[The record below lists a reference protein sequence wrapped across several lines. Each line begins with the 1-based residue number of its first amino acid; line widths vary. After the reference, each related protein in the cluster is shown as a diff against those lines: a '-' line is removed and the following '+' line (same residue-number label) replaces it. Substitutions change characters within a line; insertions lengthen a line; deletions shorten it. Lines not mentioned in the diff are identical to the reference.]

1 MKNMAVEINKIL
13 DDMGPDN
20 LESPFLRSNV
30 PYQQSDN
37 NKLIQPL
44 ERTITFGNDY
54 FAFYLV
60 CLYSSRL
67 IFASIHIDPFS
78 I

>member
-20 LESPFLRSNV
+20 LESPFLKSNV

-37 NKLIQPL
+37 KKLIQPL
-44 ERTITFGNDY
+44 ERTIAFGNNY
-54 FAFYLV
+54 FAYLV
-60 CLYSSRL
+60 AHVGNILLR
-67 IFASIHIDPFS
+67 HIEEPVFL
-78 I
+78 